1 MPEIQSPDRRLSVM
15 ESAIRAQEESFSKV
29 LPAFMH
35 GQKDRFLQLAVEMAQ
50 KPELASCSPVSIVA
64 GVMRAAQAGLPLD
77 GTHAALTPYK
87 GTAQFIPM
95 FQGLIVAA
103 MRNGGVQKIWSAV
116 VYEGDEFRETLGS
129 RPELVHVPAHE
140 SRDLSKALGAY
151 ACAKL
156 PSGEVVFEFM
166 DRGQVLAIKAASKA
180 KGGPWSNPEFEPE
193 MWRKSAVRRLSKY
206 LIKSPDFQAVL
217 DADEEMDF
225 EPREAEAREVAAGV
239 LPPAGARNLSDLVP
253 PKATPR
259 TVEATATRADDEAP
273 VPPEVWYGGIR
284 IAITRPAAEWID
296 DVLKSQSGNG
306 RLDGLT
312 LRQVAA
318 STDPKIMATR
328 AEMLDDGKAMQE
340 RTGRASDFHQRLA
353 EACRLDMQAQ
363 LEAQRGAE
371 YAEAS

>member
-1 MPEIQSPDRRLSVM
+1 MPEIQSTDRRLSVM
-15 ESAIRAQEESFSKV
+15 ENAIRAQEDSFSKV

-35 GQKDRFLQLAVEMAQ
+35 GQKDRFLQLAVEMAN
-50 KPELASCSPVSIVA
+50 KPELAKCSPVSIVA

-116 VYEGDEFRETLGS
+116 VYEGDVFRETLGS
-129 RPELVHVPAHE
+129 KPELIHEPAHK

-156 PSGEVVFEFM
+156 PSGEIVFEFM
-166 DRGQVLAIKAASKA
+166 DRDQILAIKAASKA
-180 KGGPWSNPEFEPE
+180 QFGPWSNAEFEAE

-217 DADEEMDF
+217 DADQEMEF
-225 EPREAEAREVAAGV
+225 EPRDTQAFVRDVPTM
-239 LPPAGARNLSDLVP
+239 PPAGAKSLQDLVP
-253 PKATPR
+253 PSR
-259 TVEATATRADDEAP
+259 TVEVAAKAEAP
-273 VPPEVWYGGIR
+273 IPPEVWFGGIR
-284 IAITRPAAEWID
+284 IAITKPVAEWA
-296 DVLKSQSGNG
+296 DVVIQHPSGKG
-306 RLDGLT
+306 PFDGLT

-318 STDPKIMATR
+318 STDPKIVASRNAFLETAR
-328 AEMLDDGKAMQE
+328 AQQE
-340 RTGRASDFHQRLA
+340 STGIVTESLQKLA
-353 EACRLDMQAQ
+353 EACRLQAVT
-363 LEAQRGAE
+363 EMAE
-371 YAEAS
+371 FAATTEGN